1 MIGEP
6 SETRSWLC
14 QLREGQT
21 EVLAELFE
29 HYRSRLER
37 MVQLRLDTRLVG
49 RVDPSDVLQEAYLDA
64 ADRIQDYLRKPAVTS
79 YIWLRGLT
87 KERLIRLY
95 RRHLGAKCRTVK
107 RECALPEASSI
118 LLAKRLLAAGT
129 SPSKALRRKELSGR
143 VRGALDK
150 LATDDRDIILMRH
163 FEDMSNGEVS
173 QALGLSD
180 SAASMRY
187 GRAVFRLKQL
197 LMADLT
203 TGGSK

>member
-1 MIGEP
+1 MIDEP
-6 SETRSWLC
+6 SETRSWLRR
-14 QLREGQT
+14 LREGHT
-21 EVLAELFE
+21 EALAELFE
-29 HYRSRLER
+29 HYRPRLEC
-37 MVQLRLDTRLVG
+37 MVRLRLDRRLGG

-64 ADRIQDYLRKPAVTS
+64 ADRIRDYLRKPAVTS

-87 KERLIRLY
+87 KERLIRLH
-95 RRHLGAKCRTVK
+95 RRHVGAKCRTVV
-107 RECALPEASSI
+107 RERALPEASSI
-118 LLAKRLLAAGT
+118 LLARQLLAAGT
-129 SPSKALRRKELSGR
+129 SPSKALRREELRGR
-143 VRGALDK
+143 VQGALDK
-150 LATDDRDIILMRH
+150 LGPDDREVILMRH

-203 TGGSK
+203 TGESK

>member
-1 MIGEP
+1 MIDEP
-6 SETRSWLC
+6 SETRSWLRR
-14 QLREGQT
+14 LRDGQT

-29 HYRSRLER
+29 YYRLRLER

-64 ADRIQDYLRKPAVTS
+64 AARIQDYLQEPAVTS

-87 KERLIRLY
+87 RERLIRLH
-95 RRHLGAKCRTVK
+95 RRHLGAKCRTVE
-107 RECALPEASSI
+107 RERALPEASSI
-118 LLAKRLLAAGT
+118 LLGEQLLARGS
-129 SPSKALRRKELSGR
+129 SPSKALRREELRGR
-143 VRGALDK
+143 VQGALDK
-150 LATDDRDIILMRH
+150 LGPDDREVILMRH
-163 FEDMSNGEVS
+163 FEDMSNGEVA
-173 QALGLSD
+173 QVLNLND